1 MNWNKHYQLRDKHSF
16 LSASQWHWIN
26 YDNDKLIK
34 RYDTYEAAQLG
45 TELHALAAKCI
56 ELGVPLKNTK
66 ETLGLYVN
74 DAIKFK
80 MKPET
85 ILYYSDNAFGTADA
99 ISFRRNPKTG
109 RDMLRIHDLKT
120 GTVPAHMEQLMVYAA
135 YFCLEYGY
143 QPRNIDIELRIYQ
156 NDKVLVHNAASTFDE
171 EDEITGYDMIEMI
184 IKKIIEFDSLIN
196 ERKMEV

>member
-1 MNWNKHYQLRDKHSF
+1 MNWNKHYQLKDKHSF

-26 YDNDKLIK
+26 YDPAKLVE
-34 RYDTYEAAQLG
+34 RYDTFEAAQLG
-45 TELHALAAKCI
+45 TRIHALAAECI
-56 ELGVPLKNTK
+56 ELGIPLKNTK

-80 MKPET
+80 MHPET

-99 ISFRRNPKTG
+99 ISFRHNPKTG

-120 GTVPAHMEQLMVYAA
+120 GKVPAHMEQLMVYAA

-156 NDKVLVHNAASTFDE
+156 NDHVLVHNAATMFDE
-171 EDEITGYDMIEMI
+171 DENLTGYDMIEMI
-184 IKKIIEFDSLIN
+184 IQKVIAFDSLIN
-196 ERKMEV
+196 DRKMEV